1 MPDVGTERIRRRPRR
16 VWIAGAPRGRLPT
29 SVGASAPVRGGD
41 RGLSMPET
49 TAPEMAQISLDGSVR
64 RQCKFTAWRD
74 GDVRGRP
81 SSVPVSVVDAV
92 VVEAVL
98 EARAECSDREQAR
111 AALNEALLAARAP
124 SHGGASRHGA
134 RPTTS
139 SSPHWTVTM
148 TVGSPAPSP
157 RSVDAVIVDDAG
169 TIVAQRTLTDRS
181 ARACLPLARAVG
193 AWASLVLDAEM
204 NRARDDDGCDAPPS
218 SSAAPPS
225 ATRTDP
231 PLVLGRDGTVSDS
244 APAPVVAAPRRA
256 VELGTMV
263 YLRNGLMRTGGVAGL
278 SPFVTVELT
287 PSWVLRPALFFGRS
301 TERIASSTGD
311 DGSVVSHVGLRTNF
325 CRRIPGNYIERRGVE
340 ADLCAGVEG
349 GIVTP
354 SHGASTVGRFGLG
367 PSVNMRG
374 ELGGGVALE
383 IRALLGSNL
392 VQYAAEQTPLVF
404 ASAEIGMSVRFR

>member
-1 MPDVGTERIRRRPRR
+1 M
-16 VWIAGAPRGRLPT
+16 
-29 SVGASAPVRGGD
+29 
-41 RGLSMPET
+41 
-49 TAPEMAQISLDGSVR
+49 
-64 RQCKFTAWRD
+64 
-74 GDVRGRP
+74 
-81 SSVPVSVVDAV
+81 
-92 VVEAVL
+92 
-98 EARAECSDREQAR
+98 
-111 AALNEALLAARAP
+111 
-124 SHGGASRHGA
+124 
-134 RPTTS
+134 
-139 SSPHWTVTM
+139 
-148 TVGSPAPSP
+148 
-157 RSVDAVIVDDAG
+157 DAVIVDDAG

-204 NRARDDDGCDAPPS
+204 NRARDDDGHEAVVQAAS
-218 SSAAPPS
+218 SVRSDPTVAVGREGSVVDSAA
-225 ATRTDP
+225 
-231 PLVLGRDGTVSDS
+231 
-244 APAPVVAAPRRA
+244 APAVAGPRTT

-301 TERIASSTGD
+301 TEPIASSSGGD
-311 DGSVVSHVGLRTNF
+311 GVVVSHLGARTDF

-340 ADLCAGVEG
+340 ADLCVGVEG
-349 GIVTP
+349 GVVTP
-354 SHGASTVGRFGLG
+354 SKDASTVARLGAG

-392 VQYAAEQTPLVF
+392 LQYAAEQTPLVF